1 MDGQGTSWDAPHN
14 SYSPKVSTP
23 KKHLDHHLVEFG
35 IFVFVQVHL
44 SLDGWMV
51 SSELGAVLKTKNL
64 AGFHG
69 ASFLMIYIPVCAAQG
84 GGGNFKDIKL

>member
-1 MDGQGTSWDAPHN
+1 M
-14 SYSPKVSTP
+14 
-23 KKHLDHHLVEFG
+23 EFG

-69 ASFLMIYIPVCAAQG
+69 ASFLLMYNMYLDINDMNIFIYTHVRICDVYI
-84 GGGNFKDIKL
+84 DV